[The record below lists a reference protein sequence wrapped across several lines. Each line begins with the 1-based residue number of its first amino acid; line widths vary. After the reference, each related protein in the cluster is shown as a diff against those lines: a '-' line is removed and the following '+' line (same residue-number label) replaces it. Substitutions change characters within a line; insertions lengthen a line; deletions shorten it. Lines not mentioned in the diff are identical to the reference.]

1 MGSTPLPW
9 ETLPGAKAAGNVSS
23 ALSEG
28 RPLPRLCPCID
39 LAEGAGTWRAAILEH
54 KAMFMSGLP
63 GTHGWTPKVRYAPG
77 NGSGCGCACGSVV
90 CAWSCVLSLEAEA
103 YSSQL

>member
-1 MGSTPLPW
+1 MEW
-9 ETLPGAKAAGNVSS
+9 EAPHSLGRPCPVPKLQEVSPQPS
-23 ALSEG
+23 ASGALS
-28 RPLPRLCPCID
+28 LAFCPCID

-77 NGSGCGCACGSVV
+77 NRSGCVCACG
-90 CAWSCVLSLEAEA
+90 CVLSLEAEA